1 MTDTNAAVTTEDILA
16 YSSAGAGLEAVMA
29 NAASAGIGG
38 VLPLPELTRL
48 AWSVVR
54 HPTPIA
60 SRIGRLATRLAG
72 IGRGQPAEAPGRLD
86 SRFRDRAWADNSLL
100 NAVALSY
107 LACCDTVEGA
117 LDDTDVDWR
126 TRERLRLFID
136 NVLAAAAPTN
146 NPLTNPAFWKELIDT
161 GGGSLRAGVN
171 NLVADLRLPTKLPS
185 SVDQSAYRI
194 GETIAATSGKVV
206 RRNRIYELIQYQPRA
221 DEIDDV
227 PVLLVSSPVNK
238 YYLVDLEPELSVI
251 RAELDRG
258 RSVFVVSWVNPDA
271 THADIGLDDYVSS
284 VVEMLETISDIYKS
298 TTSHLLGLC
307 GGGVLAFLT
316 AAYLAAIDQQHILAT
331 LTIAIAVL
339 DYDRG
344 PSAMAYLDQ
353 KQVDRAVRRA
363 IKRGYFDAREAAWS
377 FALIRPIEGIWANAV
392 HNYLLGKPPPA
403 VGLLY
408 WAADQTNLATRFG
421 AQMMEAALE
430 NTLTRPGAVSIGGVP
445 IDAGQITVGTYVLAA
460 STDHISPW
468 QNCYRTV
475 SMVGGDVTFV
485 LAHGG
490 HAIAIA
496 RAPGSARASYRTGD
510 ISDTDPQTWLTGS
523 VDNKGSWW
531 DHWNAWIERHTPA
544 KRPASVRLGNDTYP
558 PVGDAPGEYVRRVV
572 TFAAGTSKTKGSQ

>member
-1 MTDTNAAVTTEDILA
+1 MTDSNAAVTTEDILA

-29 NAASAGIGG
+29 NAASAGVGG
-38 VLPLPELTRL
+38 VLPLPELTRF
-48 AWSVVR
+48 AWSLAR
-54 HPTPIA
+54 HPKPVA
-60 SRIGRLATRLAG
+60 SRIGRLATQLVG

-100 NAVALSY
+100 NGVALSY

-117 LDDTDVDWR
+117 LDDADVDWR

-161 GGGSLRAGVN
+161 GGGSLRAGVD
-171 NLVADLRLPTKLPS
+171 NLLADLRLPTKLPS

-194 GETIAATSGKVV
+194 GETIAATTGKVV
-206 RRNRIYELIQYQPRA
+206 RRNRIYELIQYQPRSDKV
-221 DEIDDV
+221 DEV

-238 YYLVDLEPELSVI
+238 YYLVDLEPPQSVI
-251 RAELDRG
+251 RAELERG

-271 THADIGLDDYVSS
+271 SHADIGFDDYVSS
-284 VVEMLETISDIYKS
+284 IVEILETISDIS
-298 TTSHLLGLC
+298 GATTSHLLGLC
-307 GGGVLAFLT
+307 GGGLLAFLT
-316 AAYLAAIDQQHILAT
+316 AGYLAAIGRQHILAT

-363 IKRGYFDAREAAWS
+363 VKHGYFDAREAAWS
-377 FALIRPIEGIWANAV
+377 FALMRPIEGIWANAV

-408 WAADQTNLATRFG
+408 WAADQTNLATHFG
-421 AQMMEAALE
+421 AQMMAAALN
-430 NTLTRPGAVSIGGVP
+430 NTLVRPGGVTISGVP
-445 IDAGQITVGTYVLAA
+445 IDAGQITVDTYVLAA

-475 SMVGGDVTFV
+475 SMVGGDVIFV
-485 LAHGG
+485 LAQGG

-496 RAPGSARASYRTGD
+496 RAPGSPRASHRTGD
-510 ISDTDPQTWLTGS
+510 ISGTDPQTWLSDS

-531 DHWNAWIERHTPA
+531 DHWNAWIERHTPG
-544 KRPASVRLGNDTYP
+544 KRPAPMRLGNDTYP
-558 PVGDAPGEYVRRVV
+558 PVGDAPGEYVRRVI
-572 TFAAGTSKTKGSQ
+572 TFPT

>member
-16 YSSAGAGLEAVMA
+16 YSGAGAGFEAVMA

-38 VLPLPELTRL
+38 VLPLPELTRF
-48 AWSVVR
+48 AWSLAR
-54 HPTPIA
+54 HPKPVA
-60 SRIGRLATRLAG
+60 SRIGRLATQLFG
-72 IGRGQPAEAPGRLD
+72 IGRGEPAEAPGRLD

-100 NAVALSY
+100 NGVALSY
-107 LACCDTVEGA
+107 LACCDTVESA
-117 LDDTDVDWR
+117 LDDADVDWR
-126 TRERLRLFID
+126 TKERLRLFID
-136 NVLAAAAPTN
+136 NVMAAAAPTN

-161 GGGSLRAGVN
+161 GGGSLRAGMD

-194 GETIAATSGKVV
+194 GETIAATPGKVV

-221 DEIDDV
+221 DEVDEV

-238 YYLVDLEPELSVI
+238 YYLVDLEPEQSVM

-258 RSVFVVSWVNPDA
+258 RNVFVVSWVNPDA
-271 THADIGLDDYVSS
+271 SHADIGFDHYVSS
-284 VVEMLETISDIYKS
+284 IVEILETISDIS
-298 TTSHLLGLC
+298 GAITSHLLGLC
-307 GGGVLAFLT
+307 GGGVLAFLA
-316 AAYLAAIDQQHILAT
+316 AAYLAAIEQQHILAT

-344 PSAMAYLDQ
+344 PSGMAYLDQ

-363 IKRGYFDAREAAWS
+363 IKHGYFDAREAAWS

-421 AQMMEAALE
+421 AQMMEAAL
-430 NTLTRPGAVSIGGVP
+430 NNRLTRPGGVSISGVP
-445 IDAGQITVGTYVLAA
+445 IDGGQITVDTYVLAA

-468 QNCYRTV
+468 QNCFRTV
-475 SMVGGDVTFV
+475 SMIGGEVTFV

-496 RAPGSARASYRTGD
+496 RAPGSARASHRTGD
-510 ISDTDPQTWLTGS
+510 IGGDDPQTWLARS
-523 VDNKGSWW
+523 VDNQGSWW
-531 DHWNAWIERHTPA
+531 DHWNAWIEQHTPG
-544 KRPASVRLGNDTYP
+544 KRPAPVRLGSDTYP
-558 PVGDAPGEYVRRVV
+558 PVGDAPGEYVRRVI
-572 TFAAGTSKTKGSQ
+572 TFPTDTSVAKGTQ

>member
-1 MTDTNAAVTTEDILA
+1 MTDNNAAVSTEDILA
-16 YSSAGAGLEAVMA
+16 YSSAGAGFEAVMA

-38 VLPLPELTRL
+38 VLPLPELTRF

-54 HPTPIA
+54 HPIPAA
-60 SRIGRLATRLAG
+60 SRIGRLATQLVG
-72 IGRGQPAEAPGRLD
+72 IGHGQPAEAPGQLD

-100 NAVALSY
+100 NSVALSY
-107 LACCDTVEGA
+107 LACCETVEGA
-117 LDDTDVDWR
+117 LDDADVDWR

-146 NPLTNPAFWKELIDT
+146 NPLTNPAFWKEVIDT
-161 GGGSLRAGVN
+161 GGRSLRAGVD
-171 NLVADLRLPTKLPS
+171 NLVTDLRLPTKLPS

-194 GETIAATSGKVV
+194 GETIATTTGKVV

-221 DEIDDV
+221 DEIDEV

-238 YYLVDLEPELSVI
+238 YYLVDLEPEQSVI

-258 RSVFVVSWVNPDA
+258 RSVFVASWVNPDA
-271 THADIGLDDYVSS
+271 SHAEIGFDDYVSS
-284 VVEMLETISDIYKS
+284 TVEMLVTVSDIS
-298 TTSHLLGLC
+298 GSSSSHLLGLC

-316 AAYLAAIDQQHILAT
+316 AAYLAAIGQQHTLAT

-344 PSAMAYLDQ
+344 PSGMAYLDQ
-353 KQVDRAVRRA
+353 KQVERAVRRA
-363 IKRGYFDAREAAWS
+363 EKHGYFDARESAWS
-377 FALIRPIEGIWANAV
+377 FALIRPVEGIWANAV

-421 AQMMEAALE
+421 AQMMEAALD
-430 NTLTRPGAVSIGGVP
+430 NRLTRPGGVSISGVP
-445 IDAGQITVGTYVLAA
+445 IDARQITVDTYVLAA

-496 RAPGSARASYRTGD
+496 RAPGSGRASHRTGD
-510 ISDTDPQTWLTGS
+510 VSGSDPQTWLSDS
-523 VDNKGSWW
+523 VDNQGSWW
-531 DHWNAWIERHTPA
+531 DHWNGWIERHTPG
-544 KRPASVRLGNDTYP
+544 KRPAPMRLGNDTYP
-558 PVGDAPGEYVRRVV
+558 PVGDAPGEYVRRVI
-572 TFAAGTSKTKGSQ
+572 TFPT

>member
-1 MTDTNAAVTTEDILA
+1 MTDTTVAATNEDILA
-16 YSSAGAGLEAVMA
+16 YSGAGAGLEAVMA

-38 VLPLPELTRL
+38 VLPLPELTRF
-48 AWSVVR
+48 AWSLAR
-54 HPTPIA
+54 HPKPVA
-60 SRIGRLATRLAG
+60 SRIGRLATQLVG
-72 IGRGQPAEAPGRLD
+72 IGRGKPAEAPGRFD
-86 SRFRDRAWADNSLL
+86 SRFRDRAWEDNSLL
-100 NAVALSY
+100 NGVALSY
-107 LACCDTVEGA
+107 LACCETVEGA
-117 LDDTDVDWR
+117 LDDADVDWR

-161 GGGSLRAGVN
+161 GGRSLRAGVD
-171 NLVADLRLPTKLPS
+171 NLVTDLRLPTKLPS
-185 SVDQSAYRI
+185 GVDQSAYRI
-194 GETIAATSGKVV
+194 GETIATTPGKVV
-206 RRNRIYELIQYQPRA
+206 RRNRIYELIQYQPRV
-221 DEIDDV
+221 DEIDEV

-238 YYLVDLEPELSVI
+238 YYLVDLEPEQSVI

-258 RSVFVVSWVNPDA
+258 RSVFVASWVNPNA
-271 THADIGLDDYVSS
+271 SHADIGFDDYVSS
-284 VVEMLETISDIYKS
+284 TVEMLETVSNISGS

-316 AAYLAAIDQQHILAT
+316 AAYLAAIGQQHILAT

-363 IKRGYFDAREAAWS
+363 IKHGYFDARESAWS

-392 HNYLLGKPPPA
+392 HNYLLGKRPPA

-430 NTLTRPGAVSIGGVP
+430 NTLTRPGGVSVSGVP
-445 IDAGQITVGTYVLAA
+445 IDAGQITVDTYVLAA

-496 RAPGSARASYRTGD
+496 RAPGNARASHRTGD
-510 ISDTDPQTWLTGS
+510 ITGTDPQTWLSDS
-523 VDNKGSWW
+523 VDNQGSWW
-531 DHWNAWIERHTPA
+531 DHWNAWIGRHTPG
-544 KRPASVRLGNDTYP
+544 KRPAPMRLGSDTYP
-558 PVGDAPGEYVRRVV
+558 PVGDAPGEYVRRVI
-572 TFAAGTSKTKGSQ
+572 TFPTDTSTAKGTQ

>member
-1 MTDTNAAVTTEDILA
+1 MTDSTAAANTEDVLA

-29 NAASAGIGG
+29 HAASAGIGG
-38 VLPLPELTRL
+38 LLPLPELTRF
-48 AWSVVR
+48 AWSVAR
-54 HPTPIA
+54 HPKPVA
-60 SRIGRLATRLAG
+60 SRIGRLATQLVG
-72 IGRGQPAEAPGRLD
+72 IGRGKPADAPGRLD
-86 SRFRDRAWADNSLL
+86 NRFRDRAWADNSLL
-100 NAVALSY
+100 NGVALSY
-107 LACCDTVEGA
+107 LACCDAVEGA
-117 LDDTDVDWR
+117 LDEADVDWR
-126 TRERLRLFID
+126 TRERIRLFID

-146 NPLTNPAFWKELIDT
+146 NPLTNPACWKEFIDS
-161 GGGSLRAGVN
+161 GGRSMRAGAD
-171 NLVADLRLPTKLPS
+171 NLVTDLRLPTKLPS

-194 GETIAATSGKVV
+194 GENIAATPGKVV

-221 DEIDDV
+221 DEIDEV

-238 YYLVDLEPELSVI
+238 YYLVDLEPEQSVI

-258 RSVFVVSWVNPDA
+258 RSVFVASWVNPDA
-271 THADIGLDDYVSS
+271 SHADIGFDDYVSS
-284 VVEMLETISDIYKS
+284 TVEMLETISDISGS

-307 GGGVLAFLT
+307 GGGVLAFMT
-316 AAYLAAIDQQHILAT
+316 AAYLAAIGQQHILAT

-344 PSAMAYLDQ
+344 PPAMAYLDQ

-363 IKRGYFDAREAAWS
+363 IKHGYFDARESAWS
-377 FALIRPIEGIWANAV
+377 FALIRPIEGIWTNAV

-430 NTLTRPGAVSIGGVP
+430 NTLTQPGRVSISGVP
-445 IDAGQITVGTYVLAA
+445 IDAGQITVDTYVLAA

-468 QNCYRTV
+468 QNCYQTV

-485 LAHGG
+485 LAQGG

-510 ISDTDPQTWLTGS
+510 ISGTDPQTWLSGS
-523 VDNKGSWW
+523 VDNQGSWW
-531 DHWNAWIERHTPA
+531 DHWNAWIERHTPG
-544 KRPASVRLGNDTYP
+544 KRPAPMRLGNDTYP
-558 PVGDAPGEYVRRVV
+558 PVGEAPGEYVRRVI
-572 TFAAGTSKTKGSQ
+572 TFPTDTSTAKGTQ

>member
-1 MTDTNAAVTTEDILA
+1 MTDTTATANTEDVLA
-16 YSSAGAGLEAVMA
+16 YSGAGGGLEAVMA

-38 VLPLPELTRL
+38 VLPLPELTRFAL
-48 AWSVVR
+48 SLVR
-54 HPTPIA
+54 HPQPVA
-60 SRIGRLATRLAG
+60 SRIGRLATQLVG
-72 IGRGQPAEAPGRLD
+72 IGRGQSAEAPGRLD
-86 SRFRDRAWADNSLL
+86 SRFRDRAWADNTLL
-100 NAVALSY
+100 NGVALSY

-117 LDDTDVDWR
+117 LDDADVDWR

-161 GGGSLRAGVN
+161 GGKSLRAGID
-171 NLVADLRLPTKLPS
+171 NLVTDLRLPTKLPS

-194 GETIAATSGKVV
+194 GETIAATPGKVV

-221 DEIDDV
+221 DEIDEV

-238 YYLVDLEPELSVI
+238 YYLVDLEPEQSVI

-258 RSVFVVSWVNPDA
+258 RSVFVASWVNPDA
-271 THADIGLDDYVSS
+271 SHADIGFDDYVSS
-284 VVEMLETISDIYKS
+284 TVEMLETVSDISGS

-316 AAYLAAIDQQHILAT
+316 AAYLAATGQQHILAT

-363 IKRGYFDAREAAWS
+363 IKHGYFDARESAWS

-445 IDAGQITVGTYVLAA
+445 IDAGQIAVDTYVLAA

-510 ISDTDPQTWLTGS
+510 ISGTDPQTWLSGS
-523 VDNKGSWW
+523 VDNQGSWW
-531 DHWNAWIERHTPA
+531 DHWNAWIERHTPG
-544 KRPASVRLGNDTYP
+544 KRPAPLRLGNDTYP
-558 PVGDAPGEYVRRVV
+558 PVGDAPGEYVRRVI
-572 TFAAGTSKTKGSQ
+572 TFATDTSTTKGSQ

>member
-1 MTDTNAAVTTEDILA
+1 MTDRTTAAPTEDVLA
-16 YSSAGAGLEAVMA
+16 YSGAGAGLEAVMA
-29 NAASAGIGG
+29 NAVSAGIGG
-38 VLPLPELTRL
+38 VLPLPELTRF
-48 AWSVVR
+48 AWSLARDPKPV
-54 HPTPIA
+54 A
-60 SRIGRLATRLAG
+60 SRIGRLATQLVG
-72 IGRGQPAEAPGRLD
+72 IGRGKLAEAPGRLD

-100 NAVALSY
+100 NGVALSY
-107 LACCDTVEGA
+107 LACCDTVEGT
-117 LDDTDVDWR
+117 LDDADVDWR

-161 GGGSLRAGVN
+161 GGRSLRAGVD
-171 NLVADLRLPTKLPS
+171 NLVNDLRLPTKLPS

-194 GETIAATSGKVV
+194 GETIATTPGKVV

-221 DEIDDV
+221 DEIDEV

-238 YYLVDLEPELSVI
+238 YYLVDLEPEQSVI

-258 RSVFVVSWVNPDA
+258 RSVFVACWVNPDA
-271 THADIGLDDYVSS
+271 SHADVGFDDYVSS
-284 VVEMLETISDIYKS
+284 TVDMLAAVSDISGS

-316 AAYLAAIDQQHILAT
+316 AAYLAATGQQHILAT

-344 PSAMAYLDQ
+344 PAGMAYLDQ

-363 IKRGYFDAREAAWS
+363 IKRGYFDARESAWS

-408 WAADQTNLATRFG
+408 WAADQTNLTTRFG

-430 NTLTRPGAVSIGGVP
+430 NTLTRPGGVSISGVP
-445 IDAGQITVGTYVLAA
+445 IDGQQITVDTYVLAA

-468 QNCYRTV
+468 QNCFRTV
-475 SMVGGDVTFV
+475 SMVGADVTFV

-496 RAPGSARASYRTGD
+496 RAPGSARASHRTGD
-510 ISDTDPQTWLTGS
+510 ISGTDPQKWLS
-523 VDNKGSWW
+523 DSAANEGSWW
-531 DHWNAWIERHTPA
+531 DHWNAWIERHTPG
-544 KRPASVRLGNDTYP
+544 KRPAPTRLGSDAHP
-558 PVGDAPGEYVRRVV
+558 PMDDAPGEYVRRVI
-572 TFAAGTSKTKGSQ
+572 TFPADTSTAKGIQ

>member
-1 MTDTNAAVTTEDILA
+1 
-16 YSSAGAGLEAVMA
+16 
-29 NAASAGIGG
+29 
-38 VLPLPELTRL
+38 
-48 AWSVVR
+48 
-54 HPTPIA
+54 
-60 SRIGRLATRLAG
+60 
-72 IGRGQPAEAPGRLD
+72 
-86 SRFRDRAWADNSLL
+86 LL
-100 NAVALSY
+100 NGVALSY
-107 LACCDTVEGA
+107 LACCDSVQGA
-117 LDDTDVDWR
+117 LDDADVDWR

-136 NVLAAAAPTN
+136 NVMAAAAPTN

-161 GGGSLRAGVN
+161 GGRSLRAGVD
-171 NLVADLRLPTKLPS
+171 NLVTDLRLPTKLPS

-194 GETIAATSGKVV
+194 GETIAATPGKVV
-206 RRNRIYELIQYQPRA
+206 RRSRIYELIQYQPRA
-221 DEIDDV
+221 KEIDEV
-227 PVLLVSSPVNK
+227 AVLLVSSPVNK
-238 YYLVDLEPELSVI
+238 YYLVDLEPEQSVI

-258 RSVFVVSWVNPDA
+258 RSVFVASWVNPDA
-271 THADIGLDDYVSS
+271 SHADIGFDDYVSS
-284 VVEMLETISDIYKS
+284 TVEMLETVSDISGS

-316 AAYLAAIDQQHILAT
+316 AAYLAAIGQQHILAT

-363 IKRGYFDAREAAWS
+363 IKHGYFDARESAWS

-430 NTLTRPGAVSIGGVP
+430 NTLTRPGGVSVSGVP
-445 IDAGQITVGTYVLAA
+445 IDAGQITVDTYVLAA

-496 RAPGSARASYRTGD
+496 RAPGSTRASYRTGD
-510 ISDTDPQTWLTGS
+510 IGGTDPQTWLSDS
-523 VDNKGSWW
+523 VDNQGSWW
-531 DHWNAWIERHTPA
+531 DHWNVWIEQHTPG
-544 KRPASVRLGNDTYP
+544 KRPAPIQLGNDTYP
-558 PVGDAPGEYVRRVV
+558 PMGDAPGEYVRRVV
-572 TFAAGTSKTKGSQ
+572 TFPTETSTAKGTQ

>member
-1 MTDTNAAVTTEDILA
+1 MTDSTAAATTEDVLA
-16 YSSAGAGLEAVMA
+16 YSGAGAGLEAVMV

-38 VLPLPELTRL
+38 LLPLPELTRF
-48 AWSVVR
+48 AWSLAR
-54 HPTPIA
+54 HPKPVA
-60 SRIGRLATRLAG
+60 SQIGRLATALLG
-72 IGRGQPAEAPGRLD
+72 IGRGKPAEAPGRLD
-86 SRFRDRAWADNSLL
+86 GRFRDRAWADNSLL
-100 NAVALSY
+100 NGLALSY
-107 LACCDTVEGA
+107 LACCDAVEGA
-117 LDDTDVDWR
+117 LDDADVDWR

-136 NVLAAAAPTN
+136 NVLAAVAPTN

-161 GGGSLRAGVN
+161 GGGSLRAGVD
-171 NLVADLRLPTKLPS
+171 NLVSDLRLPTKLPS

-221 DEIDDV
+221 VQIDEA

-238 YYLVDLEPELSVI
+238 YYLVDLEPEQSVM
-251 RAELDRG
+251 RAEVDRG
-258 RSVFVVSWVNPDA
+258 RDVFVASWVNPDA
-271 THADIGLDDYVSS
+271 SHADVGFDDYVSS
-284 VVEMLETISDIYKS
+284 IVEMLETISDIS
-298 TTSHLLGLC
+298 NSATSHVLGLC

-316 AAYLAAIDQQHILAT
+316 AAYLAAIEQQHILAT

-344 PSAMAYLDQ
+344 PSGMAFLDQ
-353 KQVDRAVRRA
+353 RQVDRAVRRA
-363 IKRGYFDAREAAWS
+363 SKQGYFDAREAAWS

-421 AQMMEAALE
+421 AQLMEAALE
-430 NTLTRPGAVSIGGVP
+430 NTLTQPGGVRINGVP
-445 IDAGQITVGTYVLAA
+445 IDGGQSTGDTYVLAA

-490 HAIAIA
+490 
-496 RAPGSARASYRTGD
+496 
-510 ISDTDPQTWLTGS
+510 Q
-523 VDNKGSWW
+523 
-531 DHWNAWIERHTPA
+531 
-544 KRPASVRLGNDTYP
+544 
-558 PVGDAPGEYVRRVV
+558 
-572 TFAAGTSKTKGSQ
+572 

>member
-1 MTDTNAAVTTEDILA
+1 MTDTTAAATTEDILA
-16 YSSAGAGLEAVMA
+16 YSGAGGGLEAVMV

-38 VLPLPELTRL
+38 VLPLPELTRF

-54 HPTPIA
+54 HPVPVA
-60 SRIGRLATRLAG
+60 SRIGRLATQLAR
-72 IGRGQPAEAPGRLD
+72 IGRGQPAEVPARLD

-100 NAVALSY
+100 NGVALSY

-117 LDDTDVDWR
+117 LDDADVDWR

-161 GGGSLRAGVN
+161 GGGSLRAGVD
-171 NLVADLRLPTKLPS
+171 NLLADLRLPTKLPS

-194 GETIAATSGKVV
+194 GETIAATTGKVV

-221 DEIDDV
+221 DEVDEV

-238 YYLVDLEPELSVI
+238 YYLVDLEPQQSVI

-258 RSVFVVSWVNPDA
+258 RCVFVVSWVNPDA
-271 THADIGLDDYVSS
+271 SHADIGFDDYVSS
-284 VVEMLETISDIYKS
+284 IVEILETIADIS
-298 TTSHLLGLC
+298 GATTSHLLGLC
-307 GGGVLAFLT
+307 GGGLLAFLT
-316 AAYLAAIDQQHILAT
+316 AGYLAAIGQQHILAT

-363 IKRGYFDAREAAWS
+363 VKHGYFDAREAAWS
-377 FALIRPIEGIWANAV
+377 FALMRPIEGIWANAV

-421 AQMMEAALE
+421 AQMMEAALN
-430 NTLTRPGAVSIGGVP
+430 NTLTRPGGVTIGGVP
-445 IDAGQITVGTYVLAA
+445 IDAGQITVDTYVLAA

-485 LAHGG
+485 LAQGG

-496 RAPGSARASYRTGD
+496 RAPGSPRASHRTGD
-510 ISDTDPQTWLTGS
+510 ISGTDPQAWLSDS

-531 DHWNAWIERHTPA
+531 DHWNAWIERHTPG
-544 KRPASVRLGNDTYP
+544 KRPAPMRQGNDTYP
-558 PVGDAPGEYVRRVV
+558 PVGDAPGEYVRRVI
-572 TFAAGTSKTKGSQ
+572 TFPT

>member
-1 MTDTNAAVTTEDILA
+1 MTDSTAAATTEDVLA
-16 YSSAGAGLEAVMA
+16 YSGAGAGLEAVMV

-38 VLPLPELTRL
+38 LLPLPELTRF
-48 AWSVVR
+48 AWSLAR
-54 HPTPIA
+54 HPKPVA
-60 SRIGRLATRLAG
+60 SQIGRLATALVG
-72 IGRGQPAEAPGRLD
+72 IGRGKAAKAPGRLD
-86 SRFRDRAWADNSLL
+86 GRFRDRAWADNSLL
-100 NAVALSY
+100 NGVALSY

-117 LDDTDVDWR
+117 LDDADVDWR

-161 GGGSLRAGVN
+161 GGASLRAGMA
-171 NLVADLRLPTKLPS
+171 NLVTDLRLPTKLPS
-185 SVDQSAYRI
+185 SVDPSAYRI
-194 GETIAATSGKVV
+194 GETIATTPGKVV

-221 DEIDDV
+221 DEIDEV

-238 YYLVDLEPELSVI
+238 YYLVDLEPEQSVI
-251 RAELDRG
+251 RAELDCG
-258 RSVFVVSWVNPDA
+258 RSVFVASWVNPDDR
-271 THADIGLDDYVSS
+271 HADIGFDDYVSS
-284 VVEMLETISDIYKS
+284 TVEMLKTVSDISGS

-316 AAYLAAIDQQHILAT
+316 AAYLAADGQQHMLAT

-339 DYDRG
+339 DYERG
-344 PSAMAYLDQ
+344 PSGMAYLDQ

-363 IKRGYFDAREAAWS
+363 RKHGYFDARESAWS
-377 FALIRPIEGIWANAV
+377 FALLRPVEGIWANAV

-421 AQMMEAALE
+421 AQMMEAALK
-430 NTLTRPGAVSIGGVP
+430 NTLTRPGGVSVSGVP
-445 IDAGQITVGTYVLAA
+445 MDGRQITVDTYVLAA

-468 QNCYRTV
+468 QNCFRTV

-496 RAPGSARASYRTGD
+496 RAPGSARASHRTGD
-510 ISDTDPQTWLTGS
+510 ISGTDPQTWLS
-523 VDNKGSWW
+523 DSIDNQGSWW
-531 DHWNAWIERHTPA
+531 DHWNAWIERHTPG
-544 KRPASVRLGNDTYP
+544 KRTAPTQLGNDTYP
-558 PVGDAPGEYVRRVV
+558 PVGDAPGEYVRRVI
-572 TFAAGTSKTKGSQ
+572 TFPTNTSSAKGT

>member
-1 MTDTNAAVTTEDILA
+1 
-16 YSSAGAGLEAVMA
+16 
-29 NAASAGIGG
+29 
-38 VLPLPELTRL
+38 
-48 AWSVVR
+48 
-54 HPTPIA
+54 
-60 SRIGRLATRLAG
+60 
-72 IGRGQPAEAPGRLD
+72 D

-100 NAVALSY
+100 NGVALSY

-117 LDDTDVDWR
+117 LDDADVDWR

-161 GGGSLRAGVN
+161 GGGSLRAGVD

-194 GETIAATSGKVV
+194 GETIAATPGKVV

-238 YYLVDLEPELSVI
+238 YYLVDLEPEQSVM

-258 RSVFVVSWVNPDA
+258 RSVFVASWVNPDA
-271 THADIGLDDYVSS
+271 SHADVGFDDYVSS
-284 VVEMLETISDIYKS
+284 IVEMLETISDISNS

-307 GGGVLAFLT
+307 GGGMLAFLT
-316 AAYLAAIDQQHILAT
+316 AAYLAAIEQQHILAT

-363 IKRGYFDAREAAWS
+363 IKNGYFDAREAAWS

-421 AQMMEAALE
+421 AQMMEAALN
-430 NTLTRPGAVSIGGVP
+430 NTLTRPGGISISGVP
-445 IDAGQITVGTYVLAA
+445 IDAGQITVDTYVLAA

-496 RAPGSARASYRTGD
+496 RAPGSARASHRTGD
-510 ISDTDPQTWLTGS
+510 ISGTDPQTWLSDS
-523 VDNKGSWW
+523 VDNQGSWW

-544 KRPASVRLGNDTYP
+544 KRPAPTRMGNATYP
-558 PVGDAPGEYVRRVV
+558 PVGDAPGEYVRRVI
-572 TFAAGTSKTKGSQ
+572 TFPT

>member
-1 MTDTNAAVTTEDILA
+1 MTDTNAAASTEDILA
-16 YSSAGAGLEAVMA
+16 YSGAGAGLEAVMA

-38 VLPLPELTRL
+38 VLPLPELTRF
-48 AWSVVR
+48 AWSLAR
-54 HPTPIA
+54 HPKPVA
-60 SRIGRLATRLAG
+60 SRIGRLATQLVG
-72 IGRGQPAEAPGRLD
+72 IGRGKPAEAPGRLD

-100 NAVALSY
+100 NGVALSY
-107 LACCDTVEGA
+107 LACCETVEGA
-117 LDDTDVDWR
+117 LDDADVDWR

-161 GGGSLRAGVN
+161 GGRSLRAGVD
-171 NLVADLRLPTKLPS
+171 NLVTDLRLPTKLPS

-194 GETIAATSGKVV
+194 GETIAATTGKVV

-221 DEIDDV
+221 DEIDEV

-238 YYLVDLEPELSVI
+238 YYLVDLEPEQSVI

-258 RSVFVVSWVNPDA
+258 RSVFVASWVNPDA
-271 THADIGLDDYVSS
+271 SHADIGFDDYVSS
-284 VVEMLETISDIYKS
+284 TVEMLETVSDISGS

-316 AAYLAAIDQQHILAT
+316 AAYLAAIGQQHILAT

-344 PSAMAYLDQ
+344 PSGMAYLDQ

-363 IKRGYFDAREAAWS
+363 IKHGYFDARESAWS

-430 NTLTRPGAVSIGGVP
+430 NTLTRPGGVSISGVP
-445 IDAGQITVGTYVLAA
+445 IDGGQITVDTYVLAA

-468 QNCYRTV
+468 QNCYQTV

-496 RAPGSARASYRTGD
+496 RAPGSARASHRTGD
-510 ISDTDPQTWLTGS
+510 VSGTDPQRWLSDS
-523 VDNKGSWW
+523 VDNQGSWW
-531 DHWNAWIERHTPA
+531 DHWNAWIERHTPG
-544 KRPASVRLGNDTYP
+544 KRPAPTRLGSDTYP
-558 PVGDAPGEYVRRVV
+558 PVGDAPGEYVRRVI
-572 TFAAGTSKTKGSQ
+572 TFPTDTSTAKGTQ

>member
-1 MTDTNAAVTTEDILA
+1 MNDTTATAATEDVLA
-16 YSSAGAGLEAVMA
+16 YSGAGAGLEAVMA

-54 HPTPIA
+54 HPIPVA
-60 SRIGRLATRLAG
+60 SRIGRLATQLAG
-72 IGRGQPAEAPGRLD
+72 IGRGQSAEAPGRLD

-100 NAVALSY
+100 NGVALSY

-117 LDDTDVDWR
+117 LDDADVDWR
-126 TRERLRLFID
+126 TKERLRLFID

-161 GGGSLRAGVN
+161 GGGSLRAGVD

-194 GETIAATSGKVV
+194 GETIAATAGKVV
-206 RRNRIYELIQYQPRA
+206 RRSRIYELIQYQPRV
-221 DEIDDV
+221 DEIDEV

-238 YYLVDLEPELSVI
+238 YYLVDLEPEQSVI

-258 RSVFVVSWVNPDA
+258 RSVFVASWVNPDA
-271 THADIGLDDYVSS
+271 SHADVGFDDYVSS
-284 VVEMLETISDIYKS
+284 TIEMLEAVSEISGS
-298 TTSHLLGLC
+298 TNSHLLGLC
-307 GGGVLAFLT
+307 GGGMLAFLT
-316 AAYLAAIDQQHILAT
+316 AAYLAATGQQHILAT

-363 IKRGYFDAREAAWS
+363 IKHGYFDARESAWS

-445 IDAGQITVGTYVLAA
+445 IDAGQIAVDTYVLAA

-510 ISDTDPQTWLTGS
+510 ISGTDPQTWLSGS
-523 VDNKGSWW
+523 VDNQGSWW
-531 DHWNAWIERHTPA
+531 DHWNAWIERHTPG
-544 KRPASVRLGNDTYP
+544 KRPAPMRLGNDTYP
-558 PVGDAPGEYVRRVV
+558 PVGDAPGEYVRRVI
-572 TFAAGTSKTKGSQ
+572 TFATDTSTTKGSQ

>member
-1 MTDTNAAVTTEDILA
+1 MTDSNAAVTTEDILA

-29 NAASAGIGG
+29 NAASARVGG
-38 VLPLPELTRL
+38 VLPLPELTRF
-48 AWSVVR
+48 AWSLAR
-54 HPTPIA
+54 HPKPVA
-60 SRIGRLATRLAG
+60 SRIGRLATQLVG

-100 NAVALSY
+100 NGVALSY

-117 LDDTDVDWR
+117 LDDADVDWR

-161 GGGSLRAGVN
+161 GGGSLRAGVD
-171 NLVADLRLPTKLPS
+171 NLLADLRLPTKLPS

-194 GETIAATSGKVV
+194 GETIAATTGKVV
-206 RRNRIYELIQYQPRA
+206 RRNRIYELIQYQPRSDKV
-221 DEIDDV
+221 DEV

-238 YYLVDLEPELSVI
+238 YYLVDLEPPQSVI
-251 RAELDRG
+251 RAELERG

-271 THADIGLDDYVSS
+271 SHADIGFDDYVSS
-284 VVEMLETISDIYKS
+284 IVEILETISDIS
-298 TTSHLLGLC
+298 GATTSHLLGLC
-307 GGGVLAFLT
+307 GGGLLAFLT
-316 AAYLAAIDQQHILAT
+316 AGYLAAIGRQHILAT

-363 IKRGYFDAREAAWS
+363 VKHGYFDAREAAWS
-377 FALIRPIEGIWANAV
+377 FALMRPIEGIWANAV

-408 WAADQTNLATRFG
+408 WAADQTNLATHFG
-421 AQMMEAALE
+421 AQMMAAALN
-430 NTLTRPGAVSIGGVP
+430 NTLVRPGGVTISGVP
-445 IDAGQITVGTYVLAA
+445 IDAGQITVDTYVLAA

-485 LAHGG
+485 LAQGG

-496 RAPGSARASYRTGD
+496 RAPGSPRASHRTGD
-510 ISDTDPQTWLTGS
+510 ISGTDPQTWLSDS

-531 DHWNAWIERHTPA
+531 DHWNAWIERHTPG
-544 KRPASVRLGNDTYP
+544 KRPAPMRLGNDTYP
-558 PVGDAPGEYVRRVV
+558 PVGDAPGEYVRRVI
-572 TFAAGTSKTKGSQ
+572 TFPT

>member
-1 MTDTNAAVTTEDILA
+1 VTNAAATTEDILT
-16 YSSAGAGLEAVMA
+16 YSGAGAGLEAVMA
-29 NAASAGIGG
+29 NAASAGISGL
-38 VLPLPELTRL
+38 LPLPELTRF
-48 AWSVVR
+48 AWSVAR
-54 HPTPIA
+54 HPRPVA
-60 SRIGRLATRLAG
+60 SRAGRLATRLAG
-72 IGRGQPAEAPGRLD
+72 IGRRQPAEAPGRLD
-86 SRFRDRAWADNSLL
+86 GRFRDRAWADNSLL
-100 NAVALSY
+100 NGLALSY
-107 LACCDTVEGA
+107 LACCDTVEGV
-117 LDDTDVDWR
+117 LDDSDIDWR

-136 NVLAAAAPTN
+136 NIMAAAAPTN
-146 NPLTNPAFWKELIDT
+146 NPLTNPAWWKELIDT
-161 GGGSLRAGVN
+161 GGKSLRAGVD
-171 NLVADLRLPTKLPS
+171 NLVTDLRLPTKLPS

-194 GETIAATSGKVV
+194 GETIAATPGKVV

-221 DEIDDV
+221 AEIDEV

-238 YYLVDLEPELSVI
+238 YYLVDLEPEQSVI
-251 RAELDRG
+251 RAELDCG
-258 RSVFVVSWVNPDA
+258 RSVFVASWVNPDA
-271 THADIGLDDYVSS
+271 SHSDVGFDDYVSS
-284 VVEMLETISDIYKS
+284 TVEMLETIADISGS

-307 GGGVLAFLT
+307 GGGLLAFLT
-316 AAYLAAIDQQHILAT
+316 AAYLAATGQQHTLAT

-363 IKRGYFDAREAAWS
+363 VKHGYFDARESAWS

-392 HNYLLGKPPPA
+392 HNYLLGKRPPA

-430 NTLTRPGAVSIGGVP
+430 NTLTQPGRVIISGVP
-445 IDAGQITVGTYVLAA
+445 IDAGQITVDTYVLAA

-468 QNCYRTV
+468 QNCYQTV

-485 LAHGG
+485 LAQGG

-510 ISDTDPQTWLTGS
+510 ISGADPQTWLCDS
-523 VDNKGSWW
+523 VDNQGSWW
-531 DHWNAWIERHTPA
+531 DHWNAWIERHTPG
-544 KRPASVRLGNDTYP
+544 KRSAPVRLGSDTYP
-558 PVGDAPGEYVRRVV
+558 PLGDAPGEYVRRVI
-572 TFAAGTSKTKGSQ
+572 TLPTDTLTAKGTQ

>member
-161 GGGSLRAGVN
+161 GGGSLRAGVE

-430 NTLTRPGAVSIGGVP
+430 NTLIRPGAVSIGGVP

>member
-1 MTDTNAAVTTEDILA
+1 MTDTTAAATTEDILA
-16 YSSAGAGLEAVMA
+16 YSGAGGGLEAVMA

-38 VLPLPELTRL
+38 VLPLPELTRF

-54 HPTPIA
+54 HPVPVA
-60 SRIGRLATRLAG
+60 SRIRRLATQLAR
-72 IGRGQPAEAPGRLD
+72 IGRGQPAEVPARLD

-100 NAVALSY
+100 NGVALSY

-117 LDDTDVDWR
+117 LDDADVDWR

-161 GGGSLRAGVN
+161 GGGSLRAGVD
-171 NLVADLRLPTKLPS
+171 NLLADLRLPTKLPS

-194 GETIAATSGKVV
+194 GETIAATTGKVV

-221 DEIDDV
+221 DEVDEV

-238 YYLVDLEPELSVI
+238 YYLVDLEPQQSVI

-258 RSVFVVSWVNPDA
+258 RCVFVVSWVNPDA
-271 THADIGLDDYVSS
+271 SHADIGFDDYVSS
-284 VVEMLETISDIYKS
+284 IVEILETIADIS
-298 TTSHLLGLC
+298 GATTSHLLGLC
-307 GGGVLAFLT
+307 GGGLLAFLT
-316 AAYLAAIDQQHILAT
+316 AGYLAAIGQQHILAT

-363 IKRGYFDAREAAWS
+363 VKHGYFDAREAAWS
-377 FALIRPIEGIWANAV
+377 FALMRPIEGIWANAV

-421 AQMMEAALE
+421 AQMMEAALN
-430 NTLTRPGAVSIGGVP
+430 NTLTRPGGVTVGGVP
-445 IDAGQITVGTYVLAA
+445 IDAGQITVDTYVLAA

-485 LAHGG
+485 LAQGG

-496 RAPGSARASYRTGD
+496 RAPGSPRASHRTGD
-510 ISDTDPQTWLTGS
+510 ISGTDPQAWLSDS

-531 DHWNAWIERHTPA
+531 DHWNAWIERHTPG
-544 KRPASVRLGNDTYP
+544 KRPAPMRQGNDTYP
-558 PVGDAPGEYVRRVV
+558 PVGDAPGEYVRRVI
-572 TFAAGTSKTKGSQ
+572 TFPT